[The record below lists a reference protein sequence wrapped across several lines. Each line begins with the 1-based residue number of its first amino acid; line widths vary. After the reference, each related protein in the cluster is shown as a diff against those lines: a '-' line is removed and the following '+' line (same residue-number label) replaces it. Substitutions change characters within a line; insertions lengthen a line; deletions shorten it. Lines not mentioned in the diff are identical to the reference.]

1 MRCHAKFSIEHH
13 GVALK
18 RFAAKAFQALS
29 RLYSIRRNVHIGSDV
44 HVGILSLL
52 WAPTRLEVGDHTYIG
67 KHCTIQVNG
76 RIGRGV
82 VIANNVG
89 IVGRIDHEY
98 REPGVPLRNGRW
110 VGSDA
115 RLAQLPENQVE
126 IGDDVW
132 IGFGAVV
139 LSGVS
144 VGTGAIVAA
153 GSVVTKNVPAF
164 AIVAGIPAREVAK
177 RFDGN
182 AADIDKHLTMLN
194 VRYGVAQ

>member
-1 MRCHAKFSIEHH
+1 M
-13 GVALK
+13 K
-18 RFAAKAFQALS
+18 RLLARIFQAAS
-29 RLYSIRRNVHIGSDV
+29 RLYSIRSNVYVSSGVHI
-44 HVGILSLL
+44 GILSLL
-52 WAPTRLEVGDHTYIG
+52 WAPTRLDVGVDTYIG

-98 REPGVPLRNGRW
+98 REPGVPLRGGRW
-110 VGSDA
+110 VGADSQLA
-115 RLAQLPENQVE
+115 RIPENQIEV
-126 IGDDVW
+126 GDDVW

-144 VGTGAIVAA
+144 IGTGAIIAA

-164 AIVAGIPAREVAK
+164 SIVAGVPAREVAK
-177 RFDGN
+177 RFNGN
-182 AADIDKHLTMLN
+182 AADVEKHLSMLKN
-194 VRYGVAQ
+194 RYGVVE

>member
-1 MRCHAKFSIEHH
+1 M
-13 GVALK
+13 K

-29 RLYSIRRNVHIGSDV
+29 RLYSIRGNVHVGKNVHI
-44 HVGILSLL
+44 GILSLL
-52 WAPTRLEVGDHTYIG
+52 WAPTRLEVGDQTYIG

-98 REPGVPLRNGRW
+98 REPGVPVRDGRW
-110 VGSDA
+110 VGTDTH
-115 RLAQLPENQVE
+115 LAQLPENRVE
-126 IGDDVW
+126 VGDDVW
-132 IGFGAVV
+132 IGFGAIV

-144 VGTGAIVAA
+144 IGTGAIIAA
-153 GSVVTKNVPAF
+153 GSVVTKSVPAF
-164 AIVAGIPAREVAK
+164 AIAAGVPAREVAK

-182 AADIDKHLTMLN
+182 AADIEKHLAMLN
-194 VRYGVAQ
+194 YRYGVAQ